1 MNERDITR
9 AIMDYLR
16 LRGAWVLKVHGHLGQ
31 LPGVPDIIF
40 CLHGRFGAIEVKV
53 PQPLKTPKQVERFL
67 APDQRQQLEAIAR
80 AGGQALVVT
89 DVADVMLAI
98 EGGSLWNSQTISRR

>member
-31 LPGVPDIIF
+31 LPGVPDLIF

-53 PQPLKTPKQVERFL
+53 PQPLNTPKQTAGFL
-67 APDQRQQLEAIAR
+67 APAQRRQLEAIAR
-80 AGGQALVVT
+80 AGGTALVAT

-98 EGGSLWNSQTISRR
+98 EDFAVG

>member
-31 LPGVPDIIF
+31 LPGVPDVLF
-40 CLHGRFGAIEVKV
+40 CLQGRFGAIEVKV
-53 PQPLKTPKQVERFL
+53 PQPLNTPKQIAGFL
-67 APDQRQQLEAIAR
+67 APAQRQQLEAIAR
-80 AGGQALVVT
+80 AGGQALVAT
-89 DVADVMLAI
+89 DVWDVMRLLDRAFAL
-98 EGGSLWNSQTISRR
+98 SN